1 MRTDI
6 CPAPASIRSARS
18 GHKPGPVKTRL
29 RASSFDSQKHP
40 KPASQRPFAN
50 LHFIL
55 PPLITLILSLL
66 GLSVPAQTI
75 GNHPAIYD
83 ANGVLLPWTSWRDAL
98 NREVNWYLK
107 CPQEQGYPRFVLMT
121 FMQGDYNPN
130 PKRPDFIPAMQNG
143 MGIISYLKY
152 YAFTGKTNLAV
163 LQIAR
168 AMGDYLAKENLT
180 PGTGKYPRFS
190 RSTGQRFGLPQ
201 PPDCGSQA
209 DRPYEIQPDKGG
221 IAGYALA
228 LLFEETKN
236 ELYLQQALQNA
247 RVLMANLREGTATN
261 SPWPFRADYRTG
273 IARGEVASNM
283 SFILRLFDKLI
294 ELGHPEFQPP
304 RTRVW
309 AWIKNFQLP
318 NLATDGLLWVQF
330 FEDYELL
337 NNRNSWAPLNL
348 ARYLVEKKDLLDP
361 EWQKDARA
369 LIEFVNRRFTSIRSG
384 VLVCGEQDDDKD
396 PWGGAVS
403 TYGAVL
409 ALYTKATGSNEY
421 RGLAFQVLNYAL
433 YATDDDGCPSEAVW
447 KGKRRG
453 GWQEDAHTDR
463 LHNYM
468 DAMNAFP
475 EWAR

>member
-318 NLATDGLLWVQF
+318 NLAMDGLLWVQF

-337 NNRNSWAPLNL
+337 DNRNSWAPLNL